1 MPRASVIAKNYAKAL
16 FSASQK
22 NNSLDK
28 VGAELKNFQQNFG
41 KDFIKELENPAISK
55 NELGRIFAE
64 ISAKFGFSDMTA
76 NFLALIAENRRLSAL
91 PEIYEEFDS
100 IVRLQN
106 DILEVEIISAKEIGE
121 AEVKLLKDSIAK
133 AYSAKDILVKK
144 TIKEK
149 ILGGFQIKIGSKL
162 IDASLQNQIVA
173 IGKECL
179 KATN

>member
-1 MPRASVIAKNYAKAL
+1 
-16 FSASQK
+16 
-22 NNSLDK
+22 
-28 VGAELKNFQQNFG
+28 
-41 KDFIKELENPAISK
+41 
-55 NELGRIFAE
+55 
-64 ISAKFGFSDMTA
+64 MTA

>member
-76 NFLALIAENRRLSAL
+76 NFLALSAL